1 MRMALRNVILGILIL
16 AVPVQAMAQEE
27 EAISFELSLSKDR
40 LGVNERLRAD
50 FQMNRDGDNF
60 VPPDFEGFRIL
71 MGPSQSISSSWI
83 NGVRSYSKTY
93 SYTLAPLSKGTFTI
107 GQASIVIDGKTFK
120 TIPKQVA
127 VTEAVDQPNGE
138 PSADRIADEN
148 LHLVAEVSNGNP
160 YLNEPVSVAYK
171 LYVSPS
177 IVVSHFRPLDNPKY
191 NNFWSHDIS
200 LSRYN
205 VEEGV
210 YQGKPYRFVI
220 LKQVVLYPQKSG
232 SLEIEPLALDV
243 SLEVPTERRDFFGG
257 RIYTKTNKVVSA
269 GKRTIQVKPLPNEG
283 KPAGF
288 NGAVGDFSFEVT
300 TTKDALNASESL
312 QARVTVEGEGNL
324 KLFQLPKL
332 SLPSA
337 LEVYDP
343 EFKENVRTDLSGM
356 RGSVSEE
363 YTIVPSYQ
371 GKYPIP
377 SISFSFF
384 NPETGTYETIDSGE
398 ITIDVLEGPMAAT
411 ADKVAESSPGIR
423 VQSSDQFYF
432 LKLNPEL
439 SPRIWRPFFGTGA
452 HLAWLFGPLLIIPLF
467 ILFRRKQEAR
477 LLDVEGTRMRKANR
491 LARKYLS
498 TAKKA
503 LGNKEAF
510 YVALEKA
517 LHNYLK
523 AKLKIETSEFSK
535 DKIRT
540 LLTDKNV
547 DEATLH
553 HFIRLL
559 ENCEMA
565 RYSPFSQVQMEQDY
579 QSASEVITALDKEL

>member
-1 MRMALRNVILGILIL
+1 MIPLYRHIVLALLLFSISL
-16 AVPVQAMAQEE
+16 PCYTQEKE
-27 EAISFELSLSKDR
+27 GVTFELKLSKER

-50 FQMNRDGDNF
+50 FEMNRDGDNF

-71 MGPSQSISSSWI
+71 MGPSQAISSSWI

-93 SYTLAPLSKGTFTI
+93 SYTLAPLAKGEFTI
-107 GQASIVIDGKTFK
+107 GQASIVIDGETYK
-120 TIPKQVA
+120 TIPRKVT
-127 VTEAVDQPNGE
+127 VTEAVDDPNGAS
-138 PSADRIADEN
+138 SADQIADQN
-148 LHLVAEVSNGNP
+148 LHLVAEVSKSNP
-160 YLNEPVSVAYK
+160 YMNEPISVVYK

-177 IVVSHFRPLDNPKY
+177 IVVSNFRPMDNPKY
-191 NNFWSHDIS
+191 NNFWSHDIP

-205 VEEGV
+205 IEEGI
-210 YQGKPYRFVI
+210 YKGKPYRFVV
-220 LKQVVLYPQKSG
+220 LKRVVLYPQKSG

-257 RIYTKTNKVVSA
+257 RIYSKTNKVVSA
-269 GKRTIQVKPLPNEG
+269 GKRTIQVKPLPETG
-283 KPAGF
+283 RPADF
-288 NGAVGDFSFEVT
+288 SGAVGDFNFEVT

-312 QARVTVEGEGNL
+312 QAKVTVKGNGNL

-337 LEVYDP
+337 LEVYEP
-343 EFKENVRTDLSGM
+343 EFKENVRTNLGGM
-356 RGSVSEE
+356 QGSVTEQ

-384 NPETGTYETIDSGE
+384 NPETERYEQINSEE
-398 ITIDVLEGPMAAT
+398 ITLNVLEGP
-411 ADKVAESSPGIR
+411 KPISAETPAPTTPKAR
-423 VQSSDQFYF
+423 VQVSDQFYF
-432 LKLNPEL
+432 IKLKPGLFV
-439 SPRIWRPFFGTGA
+439 RDWKPFFGSTA
-452 HLAWLFGPLLIIPLF
+452 HFAWLFGPLLIIPLF
-467 ILFRRKQEAR
+467 ILFRRKKEAR
-477 LLDVEGTRMRKANR
+477 DRDVEGLRMRKANR

-498 TAKKA
+498 KAKKV
-503 LGNKEAF
+503 LGDKDAF

-523 AKLKIETSEFSK
+523 AKLKIETSEFAK

-540 LLTDKNV
+540 LLANREV
-547 DEATLH
+547 DGSSIED
-553 HFIRLL
+553 FISLL

-565 RYSPFSQVQMEQDY
+565 RYSPFSRVQMEQDY
-579 QSASEVITALDKEL
+579 QKASEVITTMDKAL